1 MLLHATMRGAQKE
14 IFDAL
19 HGIPVIDAHEH
30 IPPEERR
37 IANDA
42 DVFEFF
48 NVTGYYI
55 EHELY
60 RAGMD
65 QQSYLQLYDKKRP
78 ISERMEILEPY
89 WQRCRDTLFGRHVR
103 LSVEKFYGCDD
114 ITPDNAQAISQRI
127 KSSNRTGLYKRI
139 LRDACNAECAITQC
153 GTADFVSDTV
163 KAVVPAPFAC
173 VNITRENLVSPKA
186 DWSGGMRGY
195 EQGWTPIAVPGFEV
209 PPQGFSGYLE
219 CVEEYVNQSHR
230 MGAVGVKMYALPWNV
245 PDRSAAE
252 SGFRHVCSGGT
263 LLEYADN
270 PLRDYVW
277 DFIAD
282 ICGKLS
288 LVVCVHSGFGGDW
301 RYLRPSSL
309 LPVVRRHPSVHFD
322 LYHLGF
328 PWVNEA
334 AMLGYANA
342 NVSLNLCW
350 LHVISQGMVI
360 HAMRML
366 ADMLTPRQVI
376 AFGGD
381 GIMAEK
387 AYGHL
392 LLSKENV
399 AAAFAGI
406 VNEGRMTIENAV
418 DLARR
423 WYYDNPK
430 EIYGL

>member
-1 MLLHATMRGAQKE
+1 MYAAMRGAHKE

-19 HGIPVIDAHEH
+19 RDIPVIDAHEH

-37 IANDA
+37 IARDA

-48 NVTGYYI
+48 NVTGYHI

-65 QQSYLQLYDKKRP
+65 QQSYLQLFDRNRSIP
-78 ISERMEILEPY
+78 ERMAILEPY
-89 WQRCRDTLFGRHVR
+89 WQRCRGTLFGRHVR
-103 LSVEKFYGCDD
+103 LSVEKFYGFDD
-114 ITPDNAQAISQRI
+114 ITPDNAQAISQRM
-127 KSSNRTGLYKRI
+127 KSSNCAGLYKRI

-153 GTADFVSDTV
+153 GTADFASDTV

-186 DWSGGMRGY
+186 DGSGGMRGY
-195 EQGWTPIAVPGFEV
+195 EEGWTAIAVPGFAV
-209 PPQGFSGYLE
+209 PPQGFSRYLE
-219 CVEEYVNQSHR
+219 CVEEYVNQSRR
-230 MGAVGVKMYALPWNV
+230 MGAIGVKMYALPWGV
-245 PDRSAAE
+245 PDRTAAE
-252 SGFRHVCSGGT
+252 SGFMHVCGGGM
-263 LLEYADN
+263 LPEYGDN

-277 DFIAD
+277 DVIAD
-282 ICGKLS
+282 ICGKLG

-309 LPVVRRHPSVHFD
+309 LSVVRRHPSVHFD
-322 LYHLGF
+322 VYHLGF

-334 AMLGYANA
+334 AMLAYANR
-342 NVSLNLCW
+342 NVSLDLCW

-360 HAMRML
+360 DAMRML
-366 ADMLTPRQVI
+366 ADILTPGQVI

-406 VNEGRMTIENAV
+406 VNEGRMTLENAV